1 MLKNILNFFSKQE
14 KKRLF
19 IVDGDGCTPHTWVY
33 EDVLGTSEVY
43 VVRHTQ
49 SYFSKPKIL
58 DAYPEIIDV
67 PLTGYRTSKETVD
80 KYIGLMIQKAVS
92 DGYRDINIVSR
103 DCDMI
108 DMARMLIDINPDKKF
123 TINIIMPNQKTLA
136 KGTDLNCY
144 RVGDAKMSVYLV
156 KQKSNAR
163 VGFPVN
169 HNDPSE

>member
-49 SYFSKPKIL
+49 SYFGKPKIL

-92 DGYRDINIVSR
+92 DDYCDINIVSR

-108 DMARMLIDINPDKKF
+108 DMARMLIDINSDKKF
-123 TINIIMPNQKTLA
+123 TINIIMPHQKQLA
-136 KGTDLNCY
+136 KDTDLSSQ
-144 RVGDAKMSVYLV
+144 VAGLAKSNVYLV
-156 KQKSNAR
+156 KKKENYESN
-163 VGFPVN
+163 GQT
-169 HNDPSE
+169 